1 MRNIASGNSLPARRT
16 GRVGLSPRFPR
27 FVALLLVG
35 VALAFALLSSG
46 CTVQTQ
52 VENAIGQGVNQI
64 RAQAGLPPLTADPQL
79 AAIARDRAQDM
90 ATLNYFSHS
99 PPDGC
104 PARCLMQRAGITPG
118 WTGEIMAWD
127 DAPSASTADM
137 ALSMWRNSPTHMTV
151 ITGRCFTRMGAGA
164 AFTQDGKNYFV
175 VVFEGDSAGCTQ

>member
-1 MRNIASGNSLPARRT
+1 MRNIVSGNTFPQRRT
-16 GRVGLSPRFPR
+16 GRVGPFPRFPR
-27 FVALLLVG
+27 FVALPLVA

-46 CTVQTQ
+46 CTVQAQ
-52 VENAIGQGVNQI
+52 AENAIGQGINQI

-90 ATLNYFSHS
+90 ANLDYFSHS

-127 DAPSASTADM
+127 DASVATTTDM

-151 ITGRCFTRMGAGA
+151 ITGQCFTRMGAGV
-164 AFTQDGKNYFV
+164 AFTPEGKNYFV
-175 VVFEGDSAGCTQ
+175 VVFEGNPPGCQP